1 MMSDVSERKRGKAT
15 DATCDLRC
23 SPRQM
28 YHFEGKRSGPVAVD
42 KAQALPLAFAIVTF
56 ICSLSVTIIHA
67 IVRRKAKG
75 WMEWNRSDKLIR
87 KTPLPLR
94 LYMY

>member
-1 MMSDVSERKRGKAT
+1 
-15 DATCDLRC
+15 
-23 SPRQM
+23 M

-42 KAQALPLAFAIVTF
+42 KGQVLPLVFAIVTL

-67 IVRRKAKG
+67 IVRGKAKE

-87 KTPLPLR
+87 KTPLPLK
-94 LYMY
+94 LHMY